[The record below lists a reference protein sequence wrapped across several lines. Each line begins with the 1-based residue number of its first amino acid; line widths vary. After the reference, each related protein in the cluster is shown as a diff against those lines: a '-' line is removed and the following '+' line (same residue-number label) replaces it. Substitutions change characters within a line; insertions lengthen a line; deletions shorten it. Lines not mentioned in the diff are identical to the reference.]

1 MPYAETADTTKKAL
15 PCPQGAHSLHS
26 APKRMQSLT
35 PKLPLPRYSSHS
47 TSGPQ
52 GPSPSARVFKGQEQ
66 ALPPL
71 RSFPGPPNS
80 QKPFC
85 PLPSCTSPTCLV
97 YYPSSHVPCCK
108 EKPGTD
114 SLSLSLEL
122 DYKCFKGRDAARL
135 SSDHSRCPTRQRE
148 EPDISGFKPQ
158 LCHHW
163 LCDLGQ
169 VTGSL

>member
-1 MPYAETADTTKKAL
+1 MPYAETTEMTKKA
-15 PCPQGAHSLHS
+15 PQRPQGAHGLHP

-35 PKLPLPRYSSHS
+35 PKLPLPRYSSHG

-52 GPSPSARVFKGQEQ
+52 GPSPSARVSKGQEQ

-71 RSFPGPPNS
+71 SSFPGPPNS
-80 QKPFC
+80 QKPFR
-85 PLPSCTSPTCLV
+85 PLPSYTSPTCLV
-97 YYPSSHVPCCK
+97 YYPSLYYIVKKSQELTV
-108 EKPGTD
+108 
-114 SLSLSLEL
+114 SLFLEL
-122 DYKCFKGRDAARL
+122 DYKCFKGRDPARRR
-135 SSDHSRCPTRQRE
+135 SDHSRCPTRQRE
-148 EPDISGFKPQ
+148 EPDTSGFKPQ